1 MLTKLNVYIIFFPFV
16 SVLLSSILFLFLQ
29 IFFNKKYF
37 LNLLISL
44 LWAFIF
50 LLIVIYLLL
59 PKLNDHQIFYL
70 IFVHLC
76 NSFIFM
82 SLIQLPISSLQLTIL
97 RMIDLNPGITK
108 KKILKKYN
116 PNRIFEERIKRL
128 EATDVICRKNS
139 LYFLKD
145 IKILLYLKLLLS
157 LKKIFN
163 IKN

>member
-44 LWAFIF
+44 FLAFIF
-50 LLIVIYLLL
+50 ILIVIYLLL
-59 PKLNDHQIFYL
+59 PNLNDHQIFYL

-108 KKILKKYN
+108 KEILKKYN